1 MGDTMMPITLYSIL
15 KNVIKSLIYKLRLR
29 AFTFY
34 YDVTPL
40 IAILALYIAYLVK
53 FYIHRWRM
61 IRGYSGPRYMLEL
74 YLNESSNAKAM
85 YTIRSL
91 MLLTNIS
98 LK

>member
-53 FYIHRWRM
+53 ILH
-61 IRGYSGPRYMLEL
+61 S
-74 YLNESSNAKAM
+74 
-85 YTIRSL
+85 
-91 MLLTNIS
+91 
-98 LK
+98 